1 MLQKLRSRHPID
13 LPVERW
19 GRRRAF
25 LTVLGGLAVLAL
37 LVPLALAFLGPPAR
51 AAMRGDQDGLASF
64 VLRVGVGLGVLAL
77 VLLVYAAKGKPGHDR

>member
-13 LPVERW
+13 LPAERW

-25 LTVLGGLAVLAL
+25 LVILGGLAVLAL

-51 AAMRGDQDGLASF
+51 AAMRGDSDGLVSF
-64 VLRVGVGLGVLAL
+64 VVRAGVGLGVLAV